1 MFREMTILGFECL
14 ILLASDGE
22 RSEEH
27 FSERLGVLS
36 VLPALGELR
45 SQTYHLLFDLHLL
58 SNFASINKS
67 PCLVHK
73 PLSSLSGKIHYYYT
87 FIPRISDYDS
97 ENFCQI

>member
-1 MFREMTILGFECL
+1 MRVL

-22 RSEEH
+22 RSEER

-45 SQTYHLLFDLHLL
+45 SQTYRLLFDLYLL
-58 SNFASINKS
+58 SNFESINKS

-73 PLSSLSGKIHYYYT
+73 PLSSLSEKIHYYYI
-87 FIPRISDYDS
+87 FIPRISDHDP